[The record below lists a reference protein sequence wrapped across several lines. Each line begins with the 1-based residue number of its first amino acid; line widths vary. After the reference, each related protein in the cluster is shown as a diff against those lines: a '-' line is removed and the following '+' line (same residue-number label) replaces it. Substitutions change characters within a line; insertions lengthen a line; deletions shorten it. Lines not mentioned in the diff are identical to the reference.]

1 MTPDYAMMQQLLR
14 SALPELSPAALHGLL
29 SGLLSSGAPD
39 IDAEDVATV
48 LQSELSD
55 LLGQLI
61 EKLLSTTLAQL
72 QEPDFSFQLL
82 LPSDDERLSLR
93 VIALGEWCEGFTTG
107 FAAGFA
113 QGESALGAEGRESVT
128 DIGQLASLSE
138 SGASA
143 EEDEEAD
150 FMELVEYVRMAA
162 VALFQQLAEP
172 ASSAEDSANPNQPV
186 LH

>member
-14 SALPELSPAALHGLL
+14 TTLPELSPAALHGLL

-39 IDAEDVATV
+39 IDADDVATI
-48 LQSELSD
+48 LQSGLSD
-55 LLGQLI
+55 VLGQLI
-61 EKLLSTTLAQL
+61 DKLLSTTLAQL
-72 QEPDFSFQLL
+72 QESDFSFQLL
-82 LPSDDERLSLR
+82 LPSDDERLALR
-93 VIALGEWCEGFTTG
+93 VVALGEWCEGFTTG

-113 QGESALGAEGRESVT
+113 QGESALGAEGRESLT

-138 SGASA
+138 SGATT

-150 FMELVEYVRMAA
+150 FMELMEYVRMAA
-162 VALFQQLAEP
+162 VALFQHLAESEEP
-172 ASSAEDSANPNQPV
+172 AEDGDNPRPPV